1 MDARDILAQNLSR
14 LRERDSPPGELLSV
28 RAWAQGK
35 DLDVRMIDRLLKGQH
50 AVTLDKL
57 EEIAAACG
65 LQAWHLL
72 IPDLDPSEPPQSP
85 ISAEDREMLARLR
98 RLLDGKT

>member
-1 MDARDILAQNLSR
+1 MDLRDILARNLSR
-14 LRERDSPPGELLSV
+14 LIERDSPPGEPLSI

-35 DLDVRMIDRLLKGQH
+35 NLNDRLIHRLVKADH

-57 EEIAAACG
+57 DEIAAACG

-72 IPDLDPSEPPQSP
+72 LPDLDINNPPAGP
-85 ISAEDREMLARLR
+85 ISAEDKAMIDRVR
-98 RLLDGKT
+98 RLFSETP